1 MKVRHRRSQELPQ
14 ARGPQRRVPEQP
26 QVLVLVLDLERALE
40 LERALVPQRA
50 RARLAP
56 VVALQRRHQ

>member
-1 MKVRHRRSQELPQ
+1 M
-14 ARGPQRRVPEQP
+14 PEQP
-26 QVLVLVLDLERALE
+26 QVLVLVLVLDLE
-40 LERALVPQRA
+40 LERALVPQRV

>member
-1 MKVRHRRSQELPQ
+1 M
-14 ARGPQRRVPEQP
+14 PEQP

-40 LERALVPQRA
+40 LERALVPQRV

-56 VVALQRRHQ
+56 VVALQRRRQ

>member
-1 MKVRHRRSQELPQ
+1 Q

-40 LERALVPQRA
+40 LERALVPQRV

-56 VVALQRRHQ
+56 VVALQRRRQ

>member
-26 QVLVLVLDLERALE
+26 QVLVLDLERALE
-40 LERALVPQRA
+40 LERALVPQRV

-56 VVALQRRHQ
+56 VVALQRRRQ